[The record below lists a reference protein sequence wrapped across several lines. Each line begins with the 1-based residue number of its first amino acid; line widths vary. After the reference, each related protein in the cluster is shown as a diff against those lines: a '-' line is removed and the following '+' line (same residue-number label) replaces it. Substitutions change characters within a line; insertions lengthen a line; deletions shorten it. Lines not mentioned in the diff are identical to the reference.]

1 MTDALLEKYKAK
13 LEPLVPL
20 AKTAYGSRSNDTPAH
35 RASRKYTQLLV
46 EYYEQGGSLVAMAN
60 ELGVVYAGLRR
71 RVTTADLPVRDARS
85 RSRFEPE
92 QLDAAVERIKAA
104 KAKGTDEYHTQ
115 LAKEYDKGVSLAK
128 VATALGL
135 SSSNPLYYAVN
146 VKRLKDNN

>member
-1 MTDALLEKYKAK
+1 MSDALLEKYKAK

-20 AKTAYGSRSNDTPAH
+20 ATKAYGSRSNDTPAH
-35 RASRKYTQLLV
+35 RASRKYTELLV

-71 RVTTADLPVRDARS
+71 RVTTADAPVREAKP

-104 KAKGTDEYHTQ
+104 KAKGTEEYHAQ

-135 SSSNPLYYAVN
+135 SSSNPLYYGVQRAHS
-146 VKRLKDNN
+146 RRGA